1 MLGIAGTCPPAI
13 GIGVI
18 GVVIG
23 RRATAGA
30 GFASAVLGVAV
41 FAPRTRRIGM
51 RTVVRGTVSAGVAGH
66 RPAVLTGGIVAPAP
80 VTQAVRSIVIAGC
93 TAISAI
99 AFPAMLAAGIFFPRA
114 VAITM
119 AAGVN
124 RFRFTLAADTRI
136 RTITVAGAGCV
147 ALVVQHPCM
156 AAAGRA
162 GPGPI
167 AAVAVLLVNVSA
179 KIFYIMAL
187 ITLVVL
193 LMTSGCMRLLD
204 VGALQR
210 ILLTAWAGADN
221 AGGRTNSLL
230 LCTGQPK

>member
-1 MLGIAGTCPPAI
+1 
-13 GIGVI
+13 
-18 GVVIG
+18 
-23 RRATAGA
+23 
-30 GFASAVLGVAV
+30 
-41 FAPRTRRIGM
+41 M
-51 RTVVRGTVSAGVAGH
+51 RTVIRSAISAGAAGH
-66 RPAVLTGGIVAPAP
+66 RPAVLTGGIVAPAS
-80 VTQAVRSIVIAGC
+80 VAQAVRRIVIAGC

-99 AFPAMLAAGIFFPRA
+99 AFPAMLAAGVFLPRA
-114 VAITM
+114 VAIAVT
-119 AAGVN
+119 AGVN

-136 RTITVAGAGCV
+136 RTVTVAGAGCV

-221 AGGRTNSLL
+221 AGGRTGGN
-230 LCTGQPK
+230 LCRRFLDAACGGGICVLIHTVKIVEISVASIGCYPVIIVERHRRIRVSNLAFFAL